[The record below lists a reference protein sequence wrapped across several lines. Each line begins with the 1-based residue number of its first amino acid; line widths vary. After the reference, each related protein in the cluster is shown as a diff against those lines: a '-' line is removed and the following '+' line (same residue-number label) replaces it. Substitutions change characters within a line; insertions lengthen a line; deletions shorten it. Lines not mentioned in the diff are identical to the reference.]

1 MKIILESINIGQ
13 TLNISASLYAT
24 LYRTTKDGIVQCVSH
39 CKCSVMLPG
48 NNVQK
53 VALCISTSDN
63 DSYTFI
69 ATRRVHSM
77 FNAGLWY
84 ADKGTVGQHDA
95 WFYRWYF
102 EWLYVSRIHR
112 TLLISDNQSR
122 RSPSLLSALHKPD
135 VGGGGWDGIGG
146 QKEKDSCFL
155 SCHIPPPPTVSYGGR
170 VMNILHCMFWH
181 SP

>member
-69 ATRRVHSM
+69 ATRRAHSM
-77 FNAGLWY
+77 LMLACD
-84 ADKGTVGQHDA
+84 AQIRGQLGSMMHDFIDGILNGFTSA
-95 WFYRWYF
+95 VY
-102 EWLYVSRIHR
+102 

-135 VGGGGWDGIGG
+135 VGGGG
-146 QKEKDSCFL
+146 
-155 SCHIPPPPTVSYGGR
+155 
-170 VMNILHCMFWH
+170 
-181 SP
+181 